1 MIPVIFLNDSAA
13 PRAAGY
19 GSHAMKKQA
28 FRRAFRESVPILCS
42 YLFISVAYG
51 IMMNENG
58 MPWFVSLLASVTVYT
73 GAFQFVLITFL
84 ASGASL
90 ATVALTALLMSSRQL
105 FYGITFLD
113 EFRRMGRRK
122 LYMIHSLTDE
132 TYAVNCSLPADLP
145 DRQDV
150 MFYLAAL
157 SQSYWVI
164 GTLVGAVLGQ
174 VIPWDLEGIDFC
186 MTALFVIIVVDQW
199 EHTKNHL
206 PALLGGALAVVCLI
220 VFCQSSFMLPALLI
234 TSGILLCVRTKEGEA

>member
-1 MIPVIFLNDSAA
+1 
-13 PRAAGY
+13 
-19 GSHAMKKQA
+19 
-28 FRRAFRESVPILCS
+28 
-42 YLFISVAYG
+42 
-51 IMMNENG
+51 
-58 MPWFVSLLASVTVYT
+58 
-73 GAFQFVLITFL
+73 
-84 ASGASL
+84 
-90 ATVALTALLMSSRQL
+90 
-105 FYGITFLD
+105 
-113 EFRRMGRRK
+113 
-122 LYMIHSLTDE
+122 MIHSLTDE

-220 VFCQSSFMLPALLI
+220 VFRQSSFMLPALLI

>member
-1 MIPVIFLNDSAA
+1 MNRS
-13 PRAAGY
+13 
-19 GSHAMKKQA
+19 A

-42 YLFISVAYG
+42 YLFISIAYG

-145 DRQDV
+145 DQQDV

-220 VFCQSSFMLPALLI
+220 VFGQSSFMLPALLI

>member
-1 MIPVIFLNDSAA
+1 MNRS
-13 PRAAGY
+13 
-19 GSHAMKKQA
+19 A

-42 YLFISVAYG
+42 YLFISIAYG

-105 FYGITFLD
+105 FYGITFLE
-113 EFRRMGRRK
+113 EFRRMGRRR

-157 SQSYWVI
+157 SQSYWVT

-220 VFCQSSFMLPALLI
+220 VFGQSSFMLPALLI
-234 TSGILLCVRTKEGEA
+234 TSGILLCVRTKEGET

>member
-1 MIPVIFLNDSAA
+1 
-13 PRAAGY
+13 
-19 GSHAMKKQA
+19 
-28 FRRAFRESVPILCS
+28 
-42 YLFISVAYG
+42 
-51 IMMNENG
+51 
-58 MPWFVSLLASVTVYT
+58 
-73 GAFQFVLITFL
+73 
-84 ASGASL
+84 
-90 ATVALTALLMSSRQL
+90 
-105 FYGITFLD
+105 
-113 EFRRMGRRK
+113 MGRRK

-220 VFCQSSFMLPALLI
+220 VFGQSSFMLPALLI